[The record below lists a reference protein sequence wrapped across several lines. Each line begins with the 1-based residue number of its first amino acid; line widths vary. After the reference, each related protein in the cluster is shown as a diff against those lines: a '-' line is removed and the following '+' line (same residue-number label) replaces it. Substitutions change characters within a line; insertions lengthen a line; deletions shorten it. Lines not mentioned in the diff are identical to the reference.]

1 VTRLVYDFRRG
12 FSLLLT
18 NREAAKG
25 VIDRNQMA
33 RPAVFGVHWRRKRSN
48 VSAMMRYPVSV
59 GVIISIAGIE
69 LEPSNLLLQLR
80 QQIYVGNTMIPAES
94 LTLALIVRSLIH
106 ALAAPNGSSVN

>member
-1 VTRLVYDFRRG
+1 MTRLVYDFRRG

-33 RPAVFGVHWRRKRSN
+33 RPFGVHWRRKRSN

-80 QQIYVGNTMIPAES
+80 LQIYVGNTMIPAES